1 MDDIRGYLVI
11 KVLHKV
17 VQNGCFRG
25 TTSQQTSDPP
35 QVLEEVSVGPYTLLD
50 HCVQDITP
58 RMWSGPDLDPS
69 DPYIDLS
76 DLVTNDV

>member
-58 RMWSGPDLDPS
+58 RDVVWIRYRPLEPIYRPVGPHH
-69 DPYIDLS
+69 
-76 DLVTNDV
+76 